1 MILFIRFDDYEKDLE
16 TLGICKG
23 DISKLLDQLAEFRD
37 YMDNACTLA
46 YSFGIMFDLLSAT
59 EISYGTDEAHYNG
72 QVLYV
77 DDINKFC
84 ELCHYDHRE
93 KSVTKAW
100 LSVLREISEDIDTL
114 ENRYGQEYTGKFLR
128 SLLVYFA
135 QFDIVTE
142 LRK

>member
-1 MILFIRFDDYEKDLE
+1 MILFIRFDYYKKDLE
-16 TLGICKG
+16 VLGICKG

-37 YMDNACTLA
+37 DMNNACTLA
-46 YSFGIMFDLLSAT
+46 YSFEIMFDLLSAT
-59 EISYGTDEAHYNG
+59 EISYGTDVAHYNG

-84 ELCHYDHRE
+84 ELCQYNYKE
-93 KSVTKAW
+93 KSATKAW

-114 ENRYGQEYTGKFLR
+114 ENRYGEENAGKFLR